1 MPLHTPSSWTFWLS
15 VALVLLAIIS
25 RFGHLPYLGP
35 YAGWVW
41 SRGLPHSGVRLHR
54 QDEVESSYSL
64 FDGLMDGAA
73 VMHDIVMSAYELL
86 EWRIDVVEI
95 NIGDEAIDAGIYAGG
110 FLAMQIAAR
119 GN

>member
-1 MPLHTPSSWTFWLS
+1 MEYHALAHTVVVDVLAFGGTGTARDHIQIWTSS
-15 VALVLLAIIS
+15 IS
-25 RFGHLPYLGP
+25 GPVCGLGR
-35 YAGWVW
+35 

-95 NIGDEAIDAGIYAGG
+95 NIGDEAIDAGVDAGG
-110 FLAMQIAAR
+110 SDR
-119 GN
+119 KSVV

>member
-1 MPLHTPSSWTFWLS
+1 M
-15 VALVLLAIIS
+15 
-25 RFGHLPYLGP
+25 Y
-35 YAGWVW
+35 
-41 SRGLPHSGVRLHR
+41 
-54 QDEVESSYSL
+54 
-64 FDGLMDGAA
+64 GAA
-73 VMHDIVMSAYELL
+73 MTHDIVVSCYELL